1 MVAELETLTKPAIV
15 STNTLEQKANKLCVN
30 DLIWSSIDVAVQSST
45 YISNLQLSN
54 KITITTLLGDVPEVG

>member
-30 DLIWSSIDVAVQSST
+30 DLIWSIRDVAVQRST
-45 YISNLQLSN
+45 YISNL
-54 KITITTLLGDVPEVG
+54 